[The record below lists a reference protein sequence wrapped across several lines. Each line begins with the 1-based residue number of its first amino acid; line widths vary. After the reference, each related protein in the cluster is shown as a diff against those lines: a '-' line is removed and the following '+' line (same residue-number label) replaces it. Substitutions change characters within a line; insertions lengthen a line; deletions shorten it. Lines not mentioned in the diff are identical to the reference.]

1 MTISIQY
8 LPINRVLG
16 SSYVNLAKFNT
27 ENRGL
32 FCLLL
37 TKGVIKV
44 KSMLIVRKEKIK
56 SSEKQRANVIL
67 EGFSAQKLMKQPF
80 LVVFMSFLPFFRKFL
95 SKMHFF
101 YYCNTDTNYTVGGLT
116 FGDR

>member
-16 SSYVNLAKFNT
+16 SFYVNLAKFNT

-56 SSEKQRANVIL
+56 SSEKQRVNVIL

-80 LVVFMSFLPFFRKFL
+80 LVVSCHFYLFLGNFCQKCIFF
-95 SKMHFF
+95 
-101 YYCNTDTNYTVGGLT
+101 TTVILILT
-116 FGDR
+116 IL